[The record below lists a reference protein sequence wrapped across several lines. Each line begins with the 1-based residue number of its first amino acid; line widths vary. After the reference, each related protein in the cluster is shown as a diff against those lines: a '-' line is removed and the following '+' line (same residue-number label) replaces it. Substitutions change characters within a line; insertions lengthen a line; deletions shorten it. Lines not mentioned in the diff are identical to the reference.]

1 MSLPGVRG
9 QRPREGRQPGVTKK
23 GLRMIH
29 VLCPNPAIDKL
40 YTIDGFA
47 AGEDYPGQRPAT
59 RFGGKGVNVAR
70 VLSQLGAKTHLY
82 AFMGEESELG
92 FRREMQARCACT
104 FVTVPGA
111 CRTTVNVIDR
121 KSGRETVITEAGPQ
135 VDGAAVQRMLDALE
149 ENVKKGDILA
159 CSGSII
165 AGAPVGLYAIVSR
178 MAARKGA
185 RCALDCNANALP
197 ESLESAAY
205 ALGKP
210 NERELCA
217 LLGRE
222 RTQEPEEIAELARS
236 LMPPYGA
243 LLVSMGGSGGVWV
256 NQKEAYLAR
265 VPEAPIISTVGSG
278 DAALAGA
285 LRGME
290 TGLAPDEALRLAMA
304 CGVANAMLG
313 EVGSVR
319 MEDVQEIGKQ
329 IAVSRI

>member
-1 MSLPGVRG
+1 
-9 QRPREGRQPGVTKK
+9 
-23 GLRMIH
+23 MIH

-40 YTIDGFA
+40 YTIDDFA

-92 FRREMQARCACT
+92 FRREMQAHCACT

-121 KSGRETVITEAGPQ
+121 KNAKETVITEAGPQ
-135 VDGAAVQRMLDALE
+135 VDGAAVERMLDALE
-149 ENVKKGDILA
+149 RNVQPGDLVA

-165 AGAPVGLYAIVSR
+165 AGAPEELYAIVSCL
-178 MAARKGA
+178 AARRGA
-185 RCALDCNANALP
+185 RCVLDCNAKALP
-197 ESLESAAY
+197 KSLEGAAY

-217 LLGRE
+217 LLGKA
-222 RTQEPEEIAELARS
+222 RTQEPEKIAELARS
-236 LMPPYGA
+236 LMPPYDT

-265 VPEAPIISTVGSG
+265 VPDIPIVSTVGSG

-285 LRGME
+285 LQAME
-290 TGLAPDEALRLAMA
+290 MGIAPDEALCLAMA
-304 CGVANAMLG
+304 CGVANAVLG

-319 MEDVQEIGKQ
+319 IEDVQEIGKQ